1 MPVTTRPSAELDELR
16 DRHDASGPRR
26 RRRWPWVLG
35 VLAALVVAALVLV
48 GLYAGALAR
57 SYDDN
62 RRTVSAPNVGESDG
76 GAVNVLLLGS
86 DSRAEDGDA
95 GQDGARSDTMM
106 LVHIPEDRSGVYV
119 MSILRDLYVDIPGHG
134 KAKVN
139 SALAKGGYELT
150 VDTVEDLLGVE
161 VDHLVEVDFQGF
173 RGVTEALGGV
183 AVCNPTAFSS
193 GVKDPSYYPRGE
205 ILLQDTAA
213 LRYVRERH
221 AFADGDVTRVENQQR
236 VVSGALDR
244 FLSVDVLADPR
255 RTMDVISTLSRHLTV
270 DEGLDSRRVAGYG
283 WELRSLA
290 GDDVQMFSVPN
301 AGGAVDDSGQQVML
315 PDEPAMA
322 RLRTAFA
329 QDDVGSYLE
338 QVEAEERAEA
348 AERRRE
354 RRESASSSPSPSEES
369 SAPAEPEPVPAVED
383 PCA

>member
-1 MPVTTRPSAELDELR
+1 MTTRPSAELDELR

>member
-1 MPVTTRPSAELDELR
+1 MTTRPSAELDELR
-16 DRHDASGPRR
+16 DRHDSSGPRR

-35 VLAALVVAALVLV
+35 VLAALVVAALVLA

-62 RRTVSAPNVGESDG
+62 RRTVSAPNVGESDD

-95 GQDGARSDTMM
+95 GQDGERSDTMM

-255 RTMDVISTLSRHLTV
+255 RTMDVIATLSRHLTV

-290 GDDVQMFSVPN
+290 GDDVQMFTVPN
-301 AGGAVDDSGQQVML
+301 AGGAVDDTGQQIVL

-322 RLRTAFA
+322 RLRAAFA
-329 QDDVGSYLE
+329 RDDVHSYLE

-354 RRESASSSPSPSEES
+354 RRESASPTPTPSEES
-369 SAPAEPEPVPAVED
+369 SAPAEPAPVPAVED

>member
-1 MPVTTRPSAELDELR
+1 MTTRPSAELDELR

-26 RRRWPWVLG
+26 RWRRWPWVLG
-35 VLAALVVAALVLV
+35 VLVGLVVAALVLA
-48 GLYAGALAR
+48 GLYLGALAR

-62 RRTVSAPNVGESDG
+62 RRTVSAPNVGESDD

-95 GQDGARSDTMM
+95 GQDDGRSDTMM
-106 LVHIPEDRSGVYV
+106 LVHIPEDRSAVYV

-134 KAKVN
+134 KAKIN

-221 AFADGDVTRVENQQR
+221 AFANGDVTRVENQQR
-236 VVSGALDR
+236 VVSAALDR

-290 GDDVQMFSVPN
+290 GDDVRMFTVPN

-315 PDEPAMA
+315 PDVPAMA
-322 RLRTAFA
+322 RLRAA
-329 QDDVGSYLE
+329 LARDDVHSYLE

-354 RRESASSSPSPSEES
+354 RRESASPSPSPSEES
-369 SAPAEPEPVPAVED
+369 SGPAEPAPIPAVED
-383 PCA
+383 PCG